1 MQTAHVILEVAADDD
16 DDGTRAEEEQRLEHS
31 VGKQVEDTSHV
42 TQTTM
47 VVIYCEA
54 NAERYEH
61 VGNLRDSRESQTTLD
76 ITLAA
81 SYGCCIE
88 CGEGCNVSYIVKS
101 LRSILYPDWE
111 EAGYLIYTGYNHG
124 SGVDQ
129 RRNRSWTLHRIWQP
143 DVQWE
148 HRTLTGTTDEHEEQ
162 RCWHYPSC
170 TCQSRVELWLSIQ
183 VIVEGSYVEA
193 VEQDTDEE
201 EEVSETGYDERLLAG
216 MYCSMLWIVETD
228 EQV

>member
-1 MQTAHVILEVAADDD
+1 MQTAHVLLEVAADDD
-16 DDGTRAEEEQRLEHS
+16 DDGTRAEEEQCLEHS

-42 TQTTM
+42 TQTTV
-47 VVIYCEA
+47 VVIYSEA

-88 CGEGCNVSYIVKS
+88 CGEGCNVSYIVQC

-111 EAGYLIYTGYNHG
+111 EAGYLINTGYNHG

-183 VIVEGSYVEA
+183 VVVEGSYIEA

-201 EEVSETGYDERLLAG
+201 EEVSETGNDERLLAG
-216 MYCSMLWIVETD
+216 MNCSMLWIVETD

>member
-47 VVIYCEA
+47 VVIYSEA
-54 NAERYEH
+54 NAESYKH

-81 SYGCCIE
+81 SYSCCIE
-88 CGEGCNVSYIVKS
+88 CGEGCNVSYIVQS

-111 EAGYLIYTGYNHG
+111 EAGYLINT
-124 SGVDQ
+124 
-129 RRNRSWTLHRIWQP
+129 
-143 DVQWE
+143 
-148 HRTLTGTTDEHEEQ
+148 
-162 RCWHYPSC
+162 
-170 TCQSRVELWLSIQ
+170 
-183 VIVEGSYVEA
+183 
-193 VEQDTDEE
+193 
-201 EEVSETGYDERLLAG
+201 
-216 MYCSMLWIVETD
+216 
-228 EQV
+228 